1 MTLLRTRK
9 RKSLASDIGASPSKD
24 IVPFPRKRESM
35 AKVVSERRW
44 LKSWTPG
51 QVGGDNVLR
60 GGRSIIMLTSGS
72 KPERIEAGTGKMPR
86 HVAIIMDGNGRWAKK
101 RMLPRAMGHKRGVE
115 TVRKIVRAAGE
126 LGLEA
131 LSLYAFSSEN
141 WKRPEDEINDLM
153 GLMREFIK
161 SDLDEFAANDV
172 RLKIIGNYKA
182 LAPDIVDMLEES
194 IARTSQNTRT
204 TLAVALNY
212 GAQDELARAARSA
225 AAQGEITVESIE
237 ANLDTAGL
245 PPLDLLIR
253 TSGEQRLSNFMLWQA
268 AYAEFWFTDTLWPD
282 FSKDELAQALTEFST
297 RERRYGGR

>member
-1 MTLLRTRK
+1 
-9 RKSLASDIGASPSKD
+9 
-24 IVPFPRKRESM
+24 M
-35 AKVVSERRW
+35 AIAEA
-44 LKSWTPG
+44 
-51 QVGGDNVLR
+51 Q
-60 GGRSIIMLTSGS
+60 
-72 KPERIEAGTGKMPR
+72 ERIAAGTGKMPR

-115 TVRKIVRAAGE
+115 TVRNIVRAAGE
-126 LGLEA
+126 LGLET

-141 WKRPEDEINDLM
+141 WKRPEDEISDLM
-153 GLMREFIK
+153 GLMRDFIK
-161 SDLDEFAANDV
+161 SDLDEFAANNV

-194 IARTSQNTRT
+194 IARTSKNSRT

-212 GAQDELARAARSA
+212 GAQDEMVRAARAA
-225 AAQGEITVESIE
+225 AAQGEINAASIE
-237 ANLDTAGL
+237 ANLDTADL

-268 AYAEFWFTDTLWPD
+268 AYAELWFTETLWPD
-282 FSKDELAQALTEFST
+282 FNKDELAAALNEFAR